1 MNRAIFSVLGSMI
14 DLAQGHSMLDVAPDA
29 RSRRLM
35 LPVLGSPGLGDR
47 LPLNCGCTLVV
58 TTNPTI
64 QRLARRLSPLPHRG
78 TPHSRHKY
86 ERQFRIALYRTSRL
100 LTA

>member
-35 LPVLGSPGLGDR
+35 LPVLGSSGLGDR

-58 TTNPTI
+58 TTNPKI
-64 QRLARRLSPLPHRG
+64 QGIAWRFLHLPNRG
-78 TPHSRHKY
+78 TPRRQDKY
-86 ERQFRIALYRTSRL
+86 ERQFLIGCDNERDR
-100 LTA
+100 

>member
-35 LPVLGSPGLGDR
+35 LPVLGSSGLGDR

-58 TTNPTI
+58 TTNPKI
-64 QRLARRLSPLPHRG
+64 QGIAWRFLHFPTRGPPKPPTQYAPHFRLTLSPQL
-78 TPHSRHKY
+78 RH
-86 ERQFRIALYRTSRL
+86 
-100 LTA
+100 